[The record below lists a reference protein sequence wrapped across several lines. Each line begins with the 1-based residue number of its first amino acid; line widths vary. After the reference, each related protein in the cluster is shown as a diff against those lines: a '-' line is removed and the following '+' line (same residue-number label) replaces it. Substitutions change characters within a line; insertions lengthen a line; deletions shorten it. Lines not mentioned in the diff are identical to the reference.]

1 MPVAIRSLN
10 GYYGFLDS
18 LRSLEMTTVT
28 ELFPIYRPVS
38 NYSLHPFIPSPGERG
53 DRAAVGEEC
62 GRKPNNYLFWLV
74 PAPVLQLGSLPRAVL
89 SVIAQKVPKEAT

>member
-28 ELFPIYRPVS
+28 EQTPIYRAAS
-38 NYSLHPFIPSPGERG
+38 NYSLHPFIPSPGG
-53 DRAAVGEEC
+53 KVSAKLTDEEC

-74 PAPVLQLGSLPRAVL
+74 PAPVLRLGSLPRAVL